1 MSVASTPPT
10 ILLAD
15 GDAQSREVL
24 GSFFQQHGWRYDV
37 VAEAELVD
45 TALDKSSYDIV
56 IADVAMPGM
65 DSLGLLQ
72 AILQKHPTQAVI
84 ALSRDTSYD
93 EALNYFRSG
102 ATDLLARPVDL
113 PWLERVVRQIVYS
126 KRIEER
132 ERLSYK
138 FVTHEKTE
146 MVFSCREVIEL
157 GTVPLPIVGRLE
169 AIGALEHAEGLRVR
183 LAVQEAVLNGLEHG
197 NLALESVWKEEVRAN
212 GDDRFAEVRRERLS
226 DPRYSERSIHV
237 SVAYEEEVLQISIRD
252 EGEGFLNLG
261 AGNQTHGAHPVSC
274 SGRGLALMS
283 SAVDEVLF
291 DRNGSEVTLR
301 KRTRRARRA

>member
-1 MSVASTPPT
+1 MSVASTSPN

-37 VAEAELVD
+37 VAEAALVD
-45 TALDKSSYDIV
+45 SALDKSSYDIV
-56 IADVAMPGM
+56 IADVAMPGI
-65 DSLGLLQ
+65 DSLGLLK
-72 AILQKHPTQAVI
+72 AILTKHPSQAVI

-93 EALNYFRSG
+93 QALDYFRNG

-113 PWLERVVRQIVYS
+113 AWLERVIREVVYS
-126 KRIEER
+126 RRIEER

-146 MVFSCREVIEL
+146 MVFSCQEVIEL

-169 AIGALEHAEGLRVR
+169 AIGALDHAEALRVR

-197 NLALESVWKEEVRAN
+197 NLALESVWKEDVRSN

-226 DPRYSERSIHV
+226 DPLYSERLIHV
-237 SVAYEEEVLQISIRD
+237 VVAYEEAMLQISIRD

-261 AGNQTHGAHPVSC
+261 AGHKTLGMHNVAC

-283 SAVDEVLF
+283 SAVDEVSF

-301 KRTRRARRA
+301 KKTKRARRA